1 MKNQRLF
8 LFLVM
13 AAAGLTV
20 FLLVFIIG
28 PIEVGNVR
36 ASVNGAPMKRSLFCM
51 SILGRLSGYDFSR
64 ETLTLHP

>member
-13 AAAGLTV
+13 AAGLTV
-20 FLLVFIIG
+20 LLLVFMIG
-28 PIEVGNVR
+28 PIERRDVR
-36 ASVNGAPMKRSLFCM
+36 ASVNGAPMKRSLLGM
-51 SILGRLSGYDFSR
+51 SFLGRLSGYDFSR